1 MKIVRKTKFVLEA
14 AVVFAIAFTLLLPTT
29 MANTNEEQ
37 TTSTSLD
44 IIWEDNFDSYD
55 LYQFLDGDP
64 EDGGWKGWDDDPAWG
79 SYVVDD
85 QALSSPHS
93 IEIAQDSDTVQ
104 QYTGLVSGTYV
115 YTAMQYVPN
124 DFVGQSYF
132 ILLSHYE
139 VPATQESC
147 LWAVQI
153 RFDSA
158 GIVESEHGGPSTT
171 LITGQWVELRTEI
184 DLDADSY
191 SFYYDGELLETK
203 AWTATPNND
212 FTGVLEI
219 SAVDLFA
226 YGATP
231 VYYDDMV
238 LEGVI
243 VELPELE
250 VSITPGIGIGVGANI
265 ANTGDA
271 PATDVEWTISVTGG
285 ILKLIDKQ
293 FTGTVSSIDV
303 DADEDIKSGLIFGL
317 GKIAITVSA
326 ECAEGVDDEAT
337 GEGTQIII
345 FTSVS

>member
-1 MKIVRKTKFVLEA
+1 MKKVRTKILIEA
-14 AVVFAIAFTLLLPTT
+14 AVVIAIALALIMPSSVATT
-29 MANTNEEQ
+29 DEQPNMA
-37 TTSTSLD
+37 LAD
-44 IIWEDNFDSYD
+44 IVWEDNFDSYD

-85 QALSSPHS
+85 QNLSSPHS

-104 QYTGLVSGTYV
+104 QYTGLTSGTYV
-115 YTAMQYVPN
+115 YTAQQYVPN
-124 DFVGQSYF
+124 DFIGQSYF

-171 LITGQWVELRTEI
+171 LITGEWVELRTEI
-184 DLDADSY
+184 DLDTDSY

-203 AWTATPNND
+203 AWTATPTNS
-212 FTGVLEI
+212 FLGVLEI
-219 SAVDLFA
+219 SAVDLFGN
-226 YGATP
+226 GATP

-238 LEGVI
+238 LEGVV

-250 VSITPGIGIGVGANI
+250 ATISSGFGIGVSANI
-265 ANTGDA
+265 KNIGEAN
-271 PATDVEWTISVTGG
+271 ATDVEWTIKVTGG
-285 ILKLIDKQ
+285 ILKLIDKT
-293 FTGTVSSIDV
+293 FSGTILTLGIG
-303 DADEDIKSGLIFGL
+303 DEEAIKSGMILGL

-326 ECAEGVDDEAT
+326 ECAQGVSDEEP

-345 FTSVS
+345 FTLVS

>member
-1 MKIVRKTKFVLEA
+1 MKKVRTKILIEA
-14 AVVFAIAFTLLLPTT
+14 AVVIAIALALIMPSSVATT
-29 MANTNEEQ
+29 DEQPNMA
-37 TTSTSLD
+37 LAD
-44 IIWEDNFDSYD
+44 IVWEDNFDSYD

-85 QALSSPHS
+85 QNLSSPHS

-104 QYTGLVSGTYV
+104 QYTGLTSGTYV
-115 YTAMQYVPN
+115 YTAQQYVPN
-124 DFVGQSYF
+124 DFIGQSYF

-171 LITGQWVELRTEI
+171 LITGEWVELRTEI
-184 DLDADSY
+184 DLDTDSY

-203 AWTATPNND
+203 AWTATPTNS
-212 FTGVLEI
+212 FLGVLEI
-219 SAVDLFA
+219 SAVDLFGN
-226 YGATP
+226 GATP

-238 LEGVI
+238 LEGVV

-250 VSITPGIGIGVGANI
+250 ATISSGFGIGVSANI
-265 ANTGDA
+265 KNIGEAN
-271 PATDVEWTISVTGG
+271 ATDVEWTIKVTGG
-285 ILKLIDKQ
+285 ILKLIDKT
-293 FTGTVSSIDV
+293 FSGTISTLGIG
-303 DADEDIKSGLIFGL
+303 DEEAIKSGLILGL

-326 ECAEGVDDEAT
+326 ECAEGVSDEEP

-345 FTSVS
+345 FTLVS